1 MVRIENDH
9 SSVKHLLNQ
18 VITTTF
24 RIVSERDK
32 NEILLCI
39 DYQRIV
45 LVSVRHTE
53 SKRDFRVIISIS
65 VHL

>member
-9 SSVKHLLNQ
+9 SSVKYLLNQ
-18 VITTTF
+18 VITASL

-32 NEILLCI
+32 NEVLLWF
-39 DYQRIV
+39 DYQCVV
-45 LVSVRHTE
+45 LVSVWHTDAK
-53 SKRDFRVIISIS
+53 SDFRVIISIS

>member
-65 VHL
+65 VYL

>member
-9 SSVKHLLNQ
+9 SSVKYPLNQ
-18 VITTTF
+18 AITATL

-32 NEILLCI
+32 NEILLWF
-39 DYQRIV
+39 DYQCVV

-53 SKRDFRVIISIS
+53 AKRDFRVNISIS

>member
-9 SSVKHLLNQ
+9 SSVKDLLNQ
-18 VITTTF
+18 VITATL

-32 NEILLCI
+32 NEVLLWF
-39 DYQRIV
+39 DYQCVV

-53 SKRDFRVIISIS
+53 AKRDFRVIISIS

>member
-9 SSVKHLLNQ
+9 SSVKQLLNQ
-18 VITTTF
+18 VITAVL
-24 RIVSERDK
+24 RVVSERGK
-32 NEILLCI
+32 NEILFCS
-39 DYQRIV
+39 DYQCVV

-53 SKRDFRVIISIS
+53 AKRDFRVIISIS